1 MDKNY
6 FALGLVR
13 VRLLFFVLIRV
24 RQKLQL
30 SYAIEKR
37 EREFLSYSF
46 SLLLRIR
53 KHSPFFKILQLV
65 HTRNRPIQQLSVQ
78 FLVESNSHRY
88 ESREWTPGL

>member
-13 VRLLFFVLIRV
+13 VGLLFFVLIRV

-46 SLLLRIR
+46 F
-53 KHSPFFKILQLV
+53 PFAKNKKAFAFFQNTSIGTHKK
-65 HTRNRPIQQLSVQ
+65 
-78 FLVESNSHRY
+78 
-88 ESREWTPGL
+88 

>member
-1 MDKNY
+1 MDLHTHKKEFMNKNY

-24 RQKLQL
+24 RQKFQL

-46 SLLLRIR
+46 FSFVLLRIR
-53 KHSPFFKILQLV
+53 KHSQNTSIG
-65 HTRNRPIQQLSVQ
+65 TRKK
-78 FLVESNSHRY
+78 
-88 ESREWTPGL
+88 